1 MRRHALALLAAS
13 LLGASLLA
21 APAARAQTIA
31 TETGRVHTTNSLSTA
46 ATYGSAMGG
55 MLVTAHF
62 ADGAALSAAWGDL
75 GEGVFGVSTARFRLA
90 LPGDANSGSPG
101 EYLWTLDNLWAGGLT
116 RLVLSGAPGATVFD
130 INGEEELTPN
140 SAYGIPLAFAP
151 HWAEDELRESPYA
164 AGARVTYRNAVAL
177 VGSSPLGDLFEQ
189 MDLEFGLALA
199 GGDGV
204 TFDLD
209 TDSLGAGDSLD
220 PVDPTVTPEPASVA
234 LVGGGLAAVGLV
246 GARRRAARG

>member
-62 ADGAALSAAWGDL
+62 ADGAALVRRL
-75 GEGVFGVSTARFRLA
+75 GRPGRGRVRVSTARFRLA
-90 LPGDANSGSPG
+90 SPA
-101 EYLWTLDNLWAGGLT
+101 TPTAARPRVPLDPRQPVGRRLT